1 MKASDHG
8 GEWIMEWTM
17 VVTMVTLKTR
27 YLRTLNQDQFEE
39 LLRLSAGNLHISTPS
54 ETTTMKP
61 SSSK

>member
-1 MKASDHG
+1 MEMKDGTNDVGVHDKVSIHHN
-8 GEWIMEWTM
+8 
-17 VVTMVTLKTR
+17 KTIE
-27 YLRTLNQDQFEE
+27 LRTLNQDQFEE

>member
-1 MKASDHG
+1 MEMKDGTNDVGVHDKVSIHQN
-8 GEWIMEWTM
+8 
-17 VVTMVTLKTR
+17 KTIE
-27 YLRTLNQDQFEE
+27 LRTLNQDQFEE